1 MRPLKDD
8 PCRGHISRFFWFKLI
23 LFRIETVTFSNG
35 RPGKQTFIDCD
46 YIFFDFIGVYI
57 LERTLKGHFHFF
69 EVVVSGIDGIFGVD
83 YGVEGEKLDVE
94 LVGLALYSGA
104 VEL

>member
-1 MRPLKDD
+1 M
-8 PCRGHISRFFWFKLI
+8 
-23 LFRIETVTFSNG
+23 
-35 RPGKQTFIDCD
+35 
-46 YIFFDFIGVYI
+46 
-57 LERTLKGHFHFF
+57 
-69 EVVVSGIDGIFGVD
+69 SGIDGIFGVD